1 MRIFF
6 YLYLLVV
13 PTLLFSQE
21 KPTPKNNLDMNTKYS
36 SITDTVKK
44 KKAKIATIDQ
54 YQIITLQHD
63 TTYVDTS
70 LTIKSAYRQN
80 HLRKDEFGLLP
91 FSNIGQVYNTL
102 QYSLTSFSPYPEI
115 GFSGKHFNYM
125 EADQIRYYSAATPFT
140 ELFFNTTINKGQN
153 VDSFITL
160 NTSKNLNFSIAY
172 KGLRSEGDYINQLVS
187 AGNFRFTTSY
197 ATTDRRYAINA
208 HYAYQDIS
216 NQENGGITTNSD
228 FESDNKD
235 YKNRQ
240 RLQVY
245 LTDAKSFLKGRRLF
259 FDHAFRINPKDAS
272 NNLYITHQLNYE
284 NKLFEY
290 TQPTVPSTIKI
301 VNGTTTTTT
310 TVNRFGDSYVT
321 SGIKDQTKYERLYN
335 KVGAAYENSLL
346 GKFNFFIDDYRS
358 NYSYDRIIIKDS
370 SKTRIPN
377 NLFLQINN
385 VGGEYE
391 YQKNKWNG
399 RFLYSRSITNQS
411 LSNLDAKL
419 RYDYNDKIQ
428 FDFRYRNINKLPN
441 NIFNLY
447 QSSYVEYNWS
457 NDFKNE
463 KINSLGAVV
472 YTPWL
477 NAEVQYSVL
486 KDHLYFK
493 DDSTPLEAAKFTQII
508 APAQYGNA
516 INYLEIK
523 VSREFKFGAFALD
536 NTLLYQK
543 VDQSDLILNVPDF
556 VTRNTFYYSG
566 NFFDKALFMQ
576 SGIVFNYFTKYYGND
591 YNPVIGEFFVQNT
604 KKIGGYPLFDVFVN
618 ARIRQTRFY
627 VKAEHINALFSKS
640 DYYAAPNNPYRDFVI
655 RFGLVW
661 NFFQ

>member
-6 YLYLLVV
+6 FLYLLVV

-21 KPTPKNNLDMNTKYS
+21 KNTSKNSLDMNTKYS
-36 SITDTVKK
+36 SITDTIKK

-54 YQIITLQHD
+54 YQIITLEHD

-70 LTIKSAYRQN
+70 LTIKGAYKQN
-80 HLRKDEFGLLP
+80 NLRKDDFGLLS
-91 FSNIGQVYNTL
+91 FANIGQTYNTL

-115 GFSGKHFNYM
+115 GFNGKHFNYM
-125 EADQIRYYSAATPFT
+125 QADQINYYSAATPLT

-172 KGLRSEGDYINQLVS
+172 RGLRSEGDYINQLVS
-187 AGNFRFTTSY
+187 AGNFRLTTSY

-208 HYAYQDIS
+208 HYTYQDVL
-216 NQENGGITTNSD
+216 NEENGGITTPAD
-228 FESDNKD
+228 FESDNPD

-245 LTDAKSFLKGRRLF
+245 LTDAESFLKGRRLF
-259 FDHAFRINPKDAS
+259 FDHAFRINPTEGN
-272 NNLYITHQLNYE
+272 NNLYVTHQFNYE
-284 NKLFEY
+284 NKFFEY
-290 TQPTVPSTIKI
+290 NQATVLSA
-301 VNGTTTTTT
+301 VGTRS
-310 TVNRFGDSYVT
+310 VKRFGESYVT
-321 SGIKDQTKYERLYN
+321 SGINDQTHYERLYN
-335 KVGAAYENSLL
+335 KVGVAYENSLL
-346 GKFNFFIDDYRS
+346 GKFNFFVDDYRS
-358 NYSYDRIIIKDS
+358 NYKYGRVLVN
-370 SKTRIPN
+370 TAGVVIPD
-377 NLFLQINN
+377 NLYLQINN
-385 VGGEYE
+385 VGGQFE

-399 RFLYSRSITNQS
+399 RFLYSRSITDQS
-411 LSNLDAKL
+411 LSDLDAKL
-419 RYDYNDKIQ
+419 KYDFNDKIQ

-441 NIFNLY
+441 NNYNLY
-447 QSSYVEYNWS
+447 QSSYVQYNWS
-457 NDFKNE
+457 NNFKNE
-463 KINSLGAVV
+463 KINSLSAAVS
-472 YTPWL
+472 TPWL
-477 NAEVQYSVL
+477 NAEVQYTVL
-486 KDHLYFK
+486 NDHLYFA
-493 DDSTPLEAAKFTQII
+493 DVSTAAQVAVNTQII
-508 APAQYGNA
+508 NPAQYGNS

-523 VSREFKFGAFALD
+523 ASREFKFGPFALD

-566 NFFDKALFMQ
+566 HFFKKALFMQ
-576 SGIVFNYFTKYYGND
+576 TGIVFNYFTKYYGNG
-591 YNPVIGEFFVQNT
+591 YNPVVGEFYVQ
-604 KKIGGYPLFDVFVN
+604 KEKEIGGYPLFDVFLN

-640 DYYAAPNNPYRDFVI
+640 DYYSAPNNPYRDFVI

>member
-6 YLYLLVV
+6 FLYLLVV
-13 PTLLFSQE
+13 PALLFSQE
-21 KPTPKNNLDMNTKYS
+21 KNVPKKNLDMNTKYS

-54 YQIITLQHD
+54 YQIITLEHD

-70 LTIKSAYRQN
+70 LTLKSAYKQN
-80 HLRKDEFGLLP
+80 HIRKDEFGLLP
-91 FSNIGQVYNTL
+91 FSNIGQTYNTL

-115 GFSGKHFNYM
+115 GFNGKHFNYM
-125 EADQIRYYSAATPFT
+125 QADEIRYYSAATPLT

-172 KGLRSEGDYINQLVS
+172 RGLRSEGNYINQLVS

-197 ATTDRRYAINA
+197 FTTDRRYAINA
-208 HYAYQDIS
+208 HYTYQDNS
-216 NQENGGITTNSD
+216 NEENGGITRPSD

-240 RLQVY
+240 RLQVF

-259 FDHAFRINPKDAS
+259 FDHAFRVNPNGGN
-272 NNLYITHQLNYE
+272 NNLYITHQFNYE
-284 NKLFEY
+284 NKYFEY
-290 TQPTVPSTIKI
+290 NQPTVAST
-301 VNGTTTTTT
+301 VTTSTGANL
-310 TVNRFGDSYVT
+310 TVNRFGNSYVT
-321 SGIKDQTKYERLYN
+321 SGINDQTKYERLYN
-335 KVGAAYENSLL
+335 KAGLTYENVLL
-346 GKFNFFIDDYRS
+346 GKFNFFVDDYRS
-358 NYSYDRIIIKDS
+358 NYEYGRIIVKDS
-370 SKTRIPN
+370 GKTIIPN
-377 NLFLQINN
+377 NLFVQINN
-385 VGGEYE
+385 VGGQYE

-411 LSNLDAKL
+411 LSDLDAKL
-419 RYDYNDKIQ
+419 RYEMNDKIQ

-441 NIFNLY
+441 NNYNLY
-447 QSSYVEYNWS
+447 QSSYIKYNWS
-457 NDFKNE
+457 NNFKNE
-463 KINSLGAVV
+463 KINSLGANV

-477 NAEVQYSVL
+477 NAEVQYTIL
-486 KDHLYFK
+486 KDHLYFA
-493 DDSTPLEAAKFTQII
+493 DVSSPTEAQNYTQII
-508 APAQYGNA
+508 NPAQYGNA
-516 INYLEIK
+516 INYLELK
-523 VSREFKFGAFALD
+523 VSREFKFGHFALD

-566 NFFDKALFMQ
+566 HFFDKALFLQ
-576 SGIVFNYFTKYYGND
+576 TGVVFNYFTKYYGND
-591 YNPVIGEFFVQNT
+591 YNPVIGEFFVQKT
-604 KKIGGYPLFDVFVN
+604 KEIGGYPLFDLFLN

-627 VKAEHINALFSKS
+627 VKAEHINAIFSKS
-640 DYYAAPNNPYRDFVI
+640 DYYSAPNNPYRDFVI

>member
-1 MRIFF
+1 MRIFIF
-6 YLYLLVV
+6 LYLLVV

-21 KPTPKNNLDMNTKYS
+21 KTTSKNSLDMNTKYS

-54 YQIITLQHD
+54 YQIITLEHD

-70 LTIKSAYRQN
+70 LTLKSAYKQN
-80 HLRKDEFGLLP
+80 HLRKDDFGLLA
-91 FSNIGQVYNTL
+91 FSNIGQTFNTL

-125 EADQIRYYSAATPFT
+125 QADQINYYSAATPLT

-197 ATTDRRYAINA
+197 ATTDKRYAINA
-208 HYAYQDIS
+208 HYTYQDIS
-216 NQENGGITTNSD
+216 NQENGGITTPTD

-259 FDHAFRINPKDAS
+259 FDHAFRVNPKNGS
-272 NNLYITHQLNYE
+272 NNLYVTHQFNYE

-290 TQPTVPSTIKI
+290 NQATLASNIG
-301 VNGTTTTTT
+301 NGTAFQ
-310 TVNRFGDSYVT
+310 RFGDSYVT
-321 SGIKDQTKYERLYN
+321 SGINDKTKYERLYN
-335 KVGAAYENSLL
+335 KAGLTYENSLL
-346 GKFNFFIDDYRS
+346 GKFNFFVDDYRS
-358 NYSYDRIIIKDS
+358 NYEYGRIIIRKD
-370 SKTRIPN
+370 KTVVPD
-377 NLFLQINN
+377 NLFVQINN
-385 VGGEYE
+385 FGGQYE

-419 RYDYNDKIQ
+419 RYDMNDKIQ

-441 NIFNLY
+441 NNFNLY
-447 QSSYVEYNWS
+447 QSSYTEYNWS
-457 NDFKNE
+457 NNFKNE
-463 KINSLGAVV
+463 KINSLSANVS
-472 YTPWL
+472 TPWL
-477 NAEVQYSVL
+477 NAEVQYTVL
-486 KDHLYFK
+486 NDHLYFRDK
-493 DDSTPLEAAKFTQII
+493 STDDQAAAHIQII
-508 APAQYGNA
+508 EPAQYGNA

-523 VSREFKFGAFALD
+523 ASREFKFGRFALD

-543 VDQSDLILNVPDF
+543 VGQSDLILNVPDF

-566 NFFDKALFMQ
+566 YFFKKALYMQ
-576 SGIVFNYFTKYYGND
+576 SGVVFNYFTKYYGND
-591 YNPVIGEFFVQNT
+591 YNPVVGEFFVQNS
-604 KKIGGYPLFDVFVN
+604 KKIGGYPLFDLFLN

-627 VKAEHINALFSKS
+627 FKAEHINALFSKS
-640 DYYAAPNNPYRDFVI
+640 DYYSAPNNPYRDFVI

>member
-6 YLYLLVV
+6 FLYLLVV

-21 KPTPKNNLDMNTKYS
+21 KTTSKNGLDMNTKYS

-54 YQIITLQHD
+54 YQIITLEHD

-70 LTIKSAYRQN
+70 LTLKSAYKQN
-80 HLRKDEFGLLP
+80 HIRKDDFGLLA
-91 FSNIGQVYNTL
+91 FSNIGQPFNTL
-102 QYSLTSFSPYPEI
+102 QYSLTNFSPYPEI
-115 GFSGKHFNYM
+115 GFSGKHFKYLQ
-125 EADQIRYYSAATPFT
+125 ADQINYYSVATPLT

-172 KGLRSEGDYINQLVS
+172 RGLRSEGDYINQLVS

-197 ATTDRRYAINA
+197 ATTDKRYEIKA
-208 HYAYQDIS
+208 HFTSQDIS
-216 NQENGGITTNSD
+216 NGENGGITSTSD

-245 LTDAKSFLKGRRLF
+245 LTDAKSLLKGRRLF
-259 FDHAFRINPKDAS
+259 FDHAFRINPTDGS
-272 NNLYITHQLNYE
+272 NNLYVTHQFNYE
-284 NKLFEY
+284 SKHFEY
-290 TQPTVPSTIKI
+290 NQQTVLST
-301 VNGTTTTTT
+301 VGTTP
-310 TVNRFGDSYVT
+310 VKRFGESYVT
-321 SGIKDQTKYERLYN
+321 SGINDHTKYERLYN
-335 KVGAAYENSLL
+335 RVGLAYENSLL
-346 GKFNFFIDDYRS
+346 GKFNFFVDDYRS
-358 NYSYDRIIIKDS
+358 NYEYGRILIDTAKNV
-370 SKTRIPN
+370 IPD

-385 VGGEYE
+385 FGGQYE

-399 RFLYSRSITNQS
+399 RFFYSRSITNQS

-419 RYDYNDKIQ
+419 KYDFNDKIQ

-441 NIFNLY
+441 NNYNLY
-447 QSSYVEYNWS
+447 QSSYVQYNWS
-457 NDFKNE
+457 KDFKNE
-463 KINSLGAVV
+463 KINSLSASVL
-472 YTPWL
+472 TPWL
-477 NAEVQYSVL
+477 NAEVQYTVL
-486 KDHLYFK
+486 KDHLYFADVSSPDQIK
-493 DDSTPLEAAKFTQII
+493 VNTQII
-508 APAQYGNA
+508 NPAQYGNA

-523 VSREFKFGAFALD
+523 ASREFKFGHFALD

-566 NFFDKALFMQ
+566 HFFKKALFMQ
-576 SGIVFNYFTKYYGND
+576 TGIVFNYFTKYYGND
-591 YNPVIGEFFVQNT
+591 YNPVIGEFFVQKN
-604 KKIGGYPLFDVFVN
+604 KEIGGYPLFDLFVN

-627 VKAEHINALFSKS
+627 LKAEHINALFSKS
-640 DYYAAPNNPYRDFVI
+640 DYYSAPNNPYRDFVI

>member
-1 MRIFF
+1 MRIFIF
-6 YLYLLVV
+6 LYLLVV

-21 KPTPKNNLDMNTKYS
+21 KTTSKNSLDMNTKYS

-54 YQIITLQHD
+54 YQIITLEHD

-70 LTIKSAYRQN
+70 LTLKSAYKQN
-80 HLRKDEFGLLP
+80 HLRKDDFGLLA
-91 FSNIGQVYNTL
+91 FSNIGQTFNTL

-125 EADQIRYYSAATPFT
+125 QADQINYYSAATPLT

-197 ATTDRRYAINA
+197 ATTDKRYAINA
-208 HYAYQDIS
+208 HYTYQDIS
-216 NQENGGITTNSD
+216 NEENGGITTPTD

-259 FDHAFRINPKDAS
+259 FDHAFRVNPKNGS
-272 NNLYITHQLNYE
+272 NNLYVTHQFNYE

-290 TQPTVPSTIKI
+290 NQATLASNIG
-301 VNGTTTTTT
+301 NGTAFQ
-310 TVNRFGDSYVT
+310 RFGDSYVT
-321 SGIKDQTKYERLYN
+321 SGINDKTKYERLYN
-335 KVGAAYENSLL
+335 KAGLAYENSLL
-346 GKFNFFIDDYRS
+346 GKFNFFVDDYRS
-358 NYSYDRIIIKDS
+358 NYEYGRIIIGKD
-370 SKTRIPN
+370 KKVIPD
-377 NLFLQINN
+377 NLFVQINN
-385 VGGEYE
+385 FGGQYE

-419 RYDYNDKIQ
+419 RYDMNDKIQ

-441 NIFNLY
+441 NNFNLY
-447 QSSYVEYNWS
+447 QSSYTEYNWS
-457 NDFKNE
+457 NNFKNE
-463 KINSLGAVV
+463 KINSLSANVS
-472 YTPWL
+472 TPWL
-477 NAEVQYSVL
+477 NAEVQYTVL
-486 KDHLYFK
+486 NDHLYFRDK
-493 DDSTPLEAAKFTQII
+493 SSAAQAAAHIQII
-508 APAQYGNA
+508 EPAQYGNA

-523 VSREFKFGAFALD
+523 ASREFKFGRFALD

-543 VDQSDLILNVPDF
+543 VGQSDLILNVPDF

-566 NFFDKALFMQ
+566 HFFKKALYMQ
-576 SGIVFNYFTKYYGND
+576 SGVVFNYFTKYYGND
-591 YNPVIGEFFVQNT
+591 YNPVVGEFFVQND
-604 KKIGGYPLFDVFVN
+604 KKIGGYPLFDLFLN

-627 VKAEHINALFSKS
+627 FKAEHINALFSKS
-640 DYYAAPNNPYRDFVI
+640 DYYSAPNNPYRDFVI

>member
-1 MRIFF
+1 MRIFIF
-6 YLYLLVV
+6 LYLLVV

-21 KPTPKNNLDMNTKYS
+21 KTTSKNSLDMNTKYS

-54 YQIITLQHD
+54 YQIITLEHD

-70 LTIKSAYRQN
+70 LTLKSAYKQN
-80 HLRKDEFGLLP
+80 HLRKDDFGLLA
-91 FSNIGQVYNTL
+91 FSNIGQTFNTL

-125 EADQIRYYSAATPFT
+125 QADQINYYSAATPLT

-197 ATTDRRYAINA
+197 ATTDKRYAINA
-208 HYAYQDIS
+208 HYTYQDIS
-216 NQENGGITTNSD
+216 NQENGGITTPTD

-259 FDHAFRINPKDAS
+259 FDHAFRVNPKNGS
-272 NNLYITHQLNYE
+272 NNLYVTHQFNYE

-290 TQPTVPSTIKI
+290 TQATLASNIG
-301 VNGTTTTTT
+301 NGTAFQ
-310 TVNRFGDSYVT
+310 RFGDSYVT
-321 SGIKDQTKYERLYN
+321 SGINDKTKYERLYN
-335 KVGAAYENSLL
+335 KAGLTYENSLL
-346 GKFNFFIDDYRS
+346 GKFNFFVDDYRS
-358 NYSYDRIIIKDS
+358 NYEYGRIIIRKD
-370 SKTRIPN
+370 KTVVPD
-377 NLFLQINN
+377 NLFVQINN
-385 VGGEYE
+385 FGGQYE

-419 RYDYNDKIQ
+419 RYDMNDKIQ

-441 NIFNLY
+441 NNFNLY
-447 QSSYVEYNWS
+447 QSSYTEYNWS
-457 NDFKNE
+457 HNFKNE
-463 KINSLGAVV
+463 KINSLTANVS
-472 YTPWL
+472 TPWL
-477 NAEVQYSVL
+477 NAEVQYTVL
-486 KDHLYFK
+486 NDHLYFRDK
-493 DDSTPLEAAKFTQII
+493 STDAQVAAHIQII
-508 APAQYGNA
+508 EPAQYGNA

-523 VSREFKFGAFALD
+523 ASREFKFGRFALD

-543 VDQSDLILNVPDF
+543 VGQSDLILNVPDF

-566 NFFDKALFMQ
+566 YFFKKALYMQ
-576 SGIVFNYFTKYYGND
+576 SGVVFNYFTKYYGND
-591 YNPVIGEFFVQNT
+591 YNPVVGEFFVQND
-604 KKIGGYPLFDVFVN
+604 KKIGGYPLFDLFLN

-627 VKAEHINALFSKS
+627 FKAEHINALFSKS
-640 DYYAAPNNPYRDFVI
+640 DYYSAPNNPYRDFVI

>member
-6 YLYLLVV
+6 FLYLLVV

-21 KPTPKNNLDMNTKYS
+21 KNTSKNSLDMNTKYS
-36 SITDTVKK
+36 SITDTIKK

-54 YQIITLQHD
+54 YQIITLEHD

-70 LTIKSAYRQN
+70 LTLKSAYKQN
-80 HLRKDEFGLLP
+80 NLRKDDFGLLS
-91 FSNIGQVYNTL
+91 FANIGQTFNTL

-115 GFSGKHFNYM
+115 GFNGKHFNYLQ
-125 EADQIRYYSAATPFT
+125 ADQINYYSAATPLT

-172 KGLRSEGDYINQLVS
+172 RGLRSEGDYINQLVS

-208 HYAYQDIS
+208 HYTYQDVL
-216 NQENGGITTNSD
+216 NEENGGITTPAD
-228 FESDNKD
+228 FESDNPD

-245 LTDAKSFLKGRRLF
+245 LTDAESFLKGRRLF
-259 FDHAFRINPKDAS
+259 FDHAFRINPTGGN
-272 NNLYITHQLNYE
+272 NNLYVTHQFNYE
-284 NKLFEY
+284 NKFFEY
-290 TQPTVPSTIKI
+290 NQPTVLSA
-301 VNGTTTTTT
+301 VGTRS
-310 TVNRFGDSYVT
+310 VQRFGESYVT
-321 SGIKDQTKYERLYN
+321 SGINDQTHYERLYN
-335 KVGAAYENSLL
+335 KVGVAYENSLL
-346 GKFNFFIDDYRS
+346 GKFNFFVDDYRS
-358 NYSYDRIIIKDS
+358 NYKYGRVLVDKDG
-370 SKTRIPN
+370 TVIPD

-385 VGGEYE
+385 VGGQFE

-399 RFLYSRSITNQS
+399 RFLYSRSITDQS
-411 LSNLDAKL
+411 LSDLDAKL
-419 RYDYNDKIQ
+419 KYDFNDKIQ

-441 NIFNLY
+441 NNYNLY

-457 NDFKNE
+457 NNFKNE
-463 KINSLGAVV
+463 KINSLSAAVR
-472 YTPWL
+472 TPWL
-477 NAEVQYSVL
+477 NGEVQYTVL
-486 KDHLYFK
+486 NDHLYFADVSSPEQK
-493 DDSTPLEAAKFTQII
+493 AVDTQII
-508 APAQYGNA
+508 NPAQYGNA

-523 VSREFKFGAFALD
+523 ASREFKFGPFALD

-566 NFFDKALFMQ
+566 HFFQKALFLQ
-576 SGIVFNYFTKYYGND
+576 TGIVFNYFTKYYANG
-591 YNPVIGEFFVQNT
+591 YNPVVGEFYVQ
-604 KKIGGYPLFDVFVN
+604 KEKEIGGYPLFDVFVN

-640 DYYAAPNNPYRDFVI
+640 DYYSAPNNPYRDFVI

>member
-6 YLYLLVV
+6 FLYLLVV

-21 KPTPKNNLDMNTKYS
+21 KTTSKNSLDMNTKYS
-36 SITDTVKK
+36 SITDTIKK

-54 YQIITLQHD
+54 YQIITLEHD

-70 LTIKSAYRQN
+70 LTIKGAYKQN
-80 HLRKDEFGLLP
+80 NLRKDDFGLLS
-91 FSNIGQVYNTL
+91 FANIGQTYNTL

-115 GFSGKHFNYM
+115 GFNGKHFNYM
-125 EADQIRYYSAATPFT
+125 QADQINYYSAATPLT

-172 KGLRSEGDYINQLVS
+172 RGLRSEGDYINQLVS
-187 AGNFRFTTSY
+187 AGNFRLTTSY

-208 HYAYQDIS
+208 HYTYQDVL
-216 NQENGGITTNSD
+216 NEENGGITTPAD
-228 FESDNKD
+228 FESDNPD

-245 LTDAKSFLKGRRLF
+245 LTDAESFLKGRRLF
-259 FDHAFRINPKDAS
+259 FDHAFRINPTEGN
-272 NNLYITHQLNYE
+272 NNLYVTHQFNYE
-284 NKLFEY
+284 NKFFEY
-290 TQPTVPSTIKI
+290 NQATVLSA
-301 VNGTTTTTT
+301 VGTRS
-310 TVNRFGDSYVT
+310 VKRFGESYVT
-321 SGIKDQTKYERLYN
+321 SGINDQTHYERLYN
-335 KVGAAYENSLL
+335 KVGVAYENSLL
-346 GKFNFFIDDYRS
+346 GKFNFFVDDYRS
-358 NYSYDRIIIKDS
+358 NYKYGRVLVNAAGVV
-370 SKTRIPN
+370 IPD
-377 NLFLQINN
+377 NLYLQINN
-385 VGGEYE
+385 VGGQFE

-399 RFLYSRSITNQS
+399 RFLYSRSITDQS
-411 LSNLDAKL
+411 LSDLDAKL
-419 RYDYNDKIQ
+419 KYDFNDKIQ

-441 NIFNLY
+441 NNYNLY
-447 QSSYVEYNWS
+447 QSSYVQYNWS
-457 NDFKNE
+457 NNFKNE
-463 KINSLGAVV
+463 KINSLSAAVS
-472 YTPWL
+472 TPWL
-477 NAEVQYSVL
+477 NAEVQYTVL
-486 KDHLYFK
+486 NDHLYFA
-493 DDSTPLEAAKFTQII
+493 DVSTAAQVAVNTQII
-508 APAQYGNA
+508 NPAQYGNA

-523 VSREFKFGAFALD
+523 ASREFKFGPFALD

-566 NFFDKALFMQ
+566 HFFKKALFMQ
-576 SGIVFNYFTKYYGND
+576 TGIVFNYFTKYYGNG
-591 YNPVIGEFFVQNT
+591 YNPVVGEFYVQ
-604 KKIGGYPLFDVFVN
+604 KEKEIGGYPLFDVFLN

-640 DYYAAPNNPYRDFVI
+640 DYYSAPNNPYRDFVI

>member
-6 YLYLLVV
+6 FLYLLVV

-21 KPTPKNNLDMNTKYS
+21 KTTSKNSLDMNTKYS
-36 SITDTVKK
+36 SITDTIKK

-54 YQIITLQHD
+54 YQIITLEHD

-70 LTIKSAYRQN
+70 LTIKGAYKQN
-80 HLRKDEFGLLP
+80 NLRKDDFGLLS
-91 FSNIGQVYNTL
+91 FANIGQTYNTL

-115 GFSGKHFNYM
+115 GFNGKHFNYM
-125 EADQIRYYSAATPFT
+125 QADQINYYSAATPLT

-172 KGLRSEGDYINQLVS
+172 RGLRSEGDYINQLVS
-187 AGNFRFTTSY
+187 AGNFRLTTSY

-208 HYAYQDIS
+208 HYTYQDVL
-216 NQENGGITTNSD
+216 NEENGGITTPTD
-228 FESDNKD
+228 FESDNPD

-245 LTDAKSFLKGRRLF
+245 LTDAESFLKGRRLF
-259 FDHAFRINPKDAS
+259 FDHAFRINPTEGN
-272 NNLYITHQLNYE
+272 NNLYVTHQFNYE
-284 NKLFEY
+284 NKFFEY
-290 TQPTVPSTIKI
+290 NQATVLSA
-301 VNGTTTTTT
+301 VGTRS
-310 TVNRFGDSYVT
+310 VKRFGESYVT
-321 SGIKDQTKYERLYN
+321 SGINDQTHYERLYN
-335 KVGAAYENSLL
+335 KVGVAYENSLL
-346 GKFNFFIDDYRS
+346 GKFNFFVDDYRS
-358 NYSYDRIIIKDS
+358 NYKYGRVLVN
-370 SKTRIPN
+370 TAGVVIPD
-377 NLFLQINN
+377 NLYLQINN
-385 VGGEYE
+385 VGGQFE

-399 RFLYSRSITNQS
+399 RFLYSRSITDQS
-411 LSNLDAKL
+411 LSDLDAKL
-419 RYDYNDKIQ
+419 KYDFNDKIQ

-441 NIFNLY
+441 NNYNLY
-447 QSSYVEYNWS
+447 QSSYVQYNWS
-457 NDFKNE
+457 NNFKNE
-463 KINSLGAVV
+463 KINSLSAAVS
-472 YTPWL
+472 TPWL
-477 NAEVQYSVL
+477 NAEVQYTVL
-486 KDHLYFK
+486 NDHLYFA
-493 DDSTPLEAAKFTQII
+493 DVSTAAQVAVNTQII
-508 APAQYGNA
+508 NPAQYGNA

-523 VSREFKFGAFALD
+523 ASREFKFGPFALD

-566 NFFDKALFMQ
+566 HFFKKALFMQ
-576 SGIVFNYFTKYYGND
+576 TGIVFNYFTKYYGNG
-591 YNPVIGEFFVQNT
+591 YNPVVGEFYVQ
-604 KKIGGYPLFDVFVN
+604 KEKEIGGYPLFDVFLN

-640 DYYAAPNNPYRDFVI
+640 DYYSAPNNPYRDFVI

>member
-1 MRIFF
+1 MRIFIF
-6 YLYLLVV
+6 LYLLVV

-21 KPTPKNNLDMNTKYS
+21 KTTSKNSLDMNTKYS

-54 YQIITLQHD
+54 YQIITLEHD

-70 LTIKSAYRQN
+70 LTLKSAYKQN
-80 HLRKDEFGLLP
+80 HLRKDDFGLLA
-91 FSNIGQVYNTL
+91 FSNIGQTFNTL

-125 EADQIRYYSAATPFT
+125 QADQINYYSAATPLT

-197 ATTDRRYAINA
+197 ATTDKRYAINA
-208 HYAYQDIS
+208 HYTYQDIS
-216 NQENGGITTNSD
+216 NQENGGITTPTD

-259 FDHAFRINPKDAS
+259 FDHAFRVNPKNGS
-272 NNLYITHQLNYE
+272 NNLYVTHQFNYE

-290 TQPTVPSTIKI
+290 TQATLASNIG
-301 VNGTTTTTT
+301 NGTAFQ
-310 TVNRFGDSYVT
+310 RFGDSYVT
-321 SGIKDQTKYERLYN
+321 SGINDKTKYERLYN
-335 KVGAAYENSLL
+335 KAGLTYENSLL
-346 GKFNFFIDDYRS
+346 GKFNFFVDDYRS
-358 NYSYDRIIIKDS
+358 NYEYGRIIIRKD
-370 SKTRIPN
+370 KTVVPD
-377 NLFLQINN
+377 NLFVQINN
-385 VGGEYE
+385 FGGQYE

-419 RYDYNDKIQ
+419 RYDMNDKIQ

-441 NIFNLY
+441 NNFNLY
-447 QSSYVEYNWS
+447 QSSYTEYNWS
-457 NDFKNE
+457 HNFKNE
-463 KINSLGAVV
+463 KINSLNANVS
-472 YTPWL
+472 TPWL
-477 NAEVQYSVL
+477 NAEVQYTVL
-486 KDHLYFK
+486 NDHLYFRDK
-493 DDSTPLEAAKFTQII
+493 STGDQAAAHIQII
-508 APAQYGNA
+508 EPAQYGNA

-523 VSREFKFGAFALD
+523 ASREFKFGRFALD

-543 VDQSDLILNVPDF
+543 VGQSDLILNVPDF

-566 NFFDKALFMQ
+566 YFFKKALYMQ
-576 SGIVFNYFTKYYGND
+576 SGVVFNYFTKYYGND
-591 YNPVIGEFFVQNT
+591 YNPVVGEFFVQND
-604 KKIGGYPLFDVFVN
+604 KKIGGYPLFDLFLN

-627 VKAEHINALFSKS
+627 FKAEHINALFSKS
-640 DYYAAPNNPYRDFVI
+640 DYYSAPNNPYRDFVI

>member
-6 YLYLLVV
+6 FLYLLVV

-21 KPTPKNNLDMNTKYS
+21 KNTSKNNLDMNTKYS

-44 KKAKIATIDQ
+44 QKAKIATIDQ
-54 YQIITLQHD
+54 YQIITLEHD

-70 LTIKSAYRQN
+70 LTLKSAYKQN
-80 HLRKDEFGLLP
+80 HIRKDDFGLLP
-91 FSNIGQVYNTL
+91 FSNIGQTFNTL
-102 QYSLTSFSPYPEI
+102 QYSLTNFSPYPEI
-115 GFSGKHFNYM
+115 GFGGKHFNYI
-125 EADQIRYYSAATPFT
+125 EADQINYYSAATPLT

-172 KGLRSEGDYINQLVS
+172 RGLRSEGDYINQLVS

-197 ATTDRRYAINA
+197 ATTNRRYAINA
-208 HYAYQDIS
+208 HYTYQDIS
-216 NQENGGITTNSD
+216 NQENGGITTPSD

-235 YKNRQ
+235 YQNRQ

-259 FDHAFRINPKDAS
+259 FDHAFRINPTDGS
-272 NNLYITHQLNYE
+272 NNLYVTHQFNYE
-284 NKLFEY
+284 NKFFEY
-290 TQPTVPSTIKI
+290 NQATVLST
-301 VNGTTTTTT
+301 VGTTP
-310 TVNRFGDSYVT
+310 VQRFGESYVT
-321 SGIKDQTKYERLYN
+321 SGINDQTHYERLYN
-335 KVGAAYENSLL
+335 KVGVAYENSLL
-346 GKFNFFIDDYRS
+346 GKFNFFVDDYRS
-358 NYSYDRIIIKDS
+358 NYEYGRIIVKDS
-370 SKTRIPN
+370 GRTVIPD

-385 VGGEYE
+385 VGGQYE

-419 RYDYNDKIQ
+419 KYDWNEKIQ

-441 NIFNLY
+441 NNYNLY

-457 NDFKNE
+457 NNFKNE
-463 KINSLGAVV
+463 KINSLSASVL
-472 YTPWL
+472 TPWL
-477 NAEVQYSVL
+477 NAEVQYTVL
-486 KDHLYFK
+486 KDHLYFA
-493 DDSTPLEAAKFTQII
+493 DVSSPAEIAANTQII
-508 APAQYGNA
+508 NPAQYGNA

-523 VSREFKFGAFALD
+523 ASREFKFGAFALD

-566 NFFDKALFMQ
+566 HFFKKALYMQ
-576 SGIVFNYFTKYYGND
+576 TGVVFNYFTKYYGND
-591 YNPVIGEFFVQNT
+591 YNPVVGEFFVQNN
-604 KKIGGYPLFDVFVN
+604 KKIGGYPLFDLFLN

-627 VKAEHINALFSKS
+627 LKAEHINSLFSKS
-640 DYYAAPNNPYRDFVI
+640 DYYSAPNNPYRDFVI

>member
-36 SITDTVKK
+36 SITDTLKK

-54 YQIITLQHD
+54 YQIITLEHD

-115 GFSGKHFNYM
+115 GFTGKHFNYM

-197 ATTDRRYAINA
+197 ATTNRRYAINA

-216 NQENGGITTNSD
+216 NEENGGITTPAD
-228 FESDNKD
+228 FESDNPD

-259 FDHAFRINPKDAS
+259 FDHAFRINPKDGS
-272 NNLYITHQLNYE
+272 NNLYVTHQLNYE

-290 TQPTVPSTIKI
+290 TQPTVLSNVGNTL
-301 VNGTTTTTT
+301 VQRYGE
-310 TVNRFGDSYVT
+310 SYVT
-321 SGIKDQTKYERLYN
+321 SGIKDETKYERLYN
-335 KVGAAYENSLL
+335 KAGLAYENTLL
-346 GKFNFFIDDYRS
+346 GKFNFFVDDYRS
-358 NYSYDRIIIKDS
+358 NYSYQRIIVDGTS
-370 SKTRIPN
+370 VIPN
-377 NLFLQINN
+377 NLYLQINN
-385 VGGEYE
+385 VGGQYE

-411 LSNLDAKL
+411 LSDLDAKL
-419 RYDYNDKIQ
+419 KYEMNDQIQ

-441 NIFNLY
+441 NNYNLY
-447 QSSYVEYNWS
+447 QSSYVAYNWS
-457 NDFKNE
+457 NNFKNE
-463 KINSLGAVV
+463 KINSLSAKI

-477 NAEVQYSVL
+477 NAEAQYTVL
-486 KDHLYFK
+486 NDHLYFR
-493 DDSTPLEAAKFTQII
+493 DESSPVQAAVDTQII
-508 APAQYGNA
+508 KPAQYGNA

-523 VSREFKFGAFALD
+523 ASREFKFGPFALD

-566 NFFDKALFMQ
+566 HFFDKALFMQ
-576 SGIVFNYFTKYYGND
+576 TGIVFNYFTKYYGNA
-591 YNPVIGEFFVQNT
+591 YNPVVGEFFVQNT
-604 KKIGGYPLFDVFVN
+604 EKIGGYPLLDLFVN

-627 VKAEHINALFSKS
+627 LKAEHINALFSKS
-640 DYYAAPNNPYRDFVI
+640 NYYAAPNDPYRDFVI

>member
-6 YLYLLVV
+6 FLYLLVV

-21 KPTPKNNLDMNTKYS
+21 KTTSKNSLDMNTKYS
-36 SITDTVKK
+36 SITDTIKK

-54 YQIITLQHD
+54 YQIITLEHD

-70 LTIKSAYRQN
+70 LTIKGAYKQN
-80 HLRKDEFGLLP
+80 NLRKDDFGLLS
-91 FSNIGQVYNTL
+91 FANIGQTYNTL

-115 GFSGKHFNYM
+115 GFNGKHFNYM
-125 EADQIRYYSAATPFT
+125 QADQINYYSAATPLT

-172 KGLRSEGDYINQLVS
+172 RGLRSEGDYINQLVS
-187 AGNFRFTTSY
+187 AGNFRLTTSY

-208 HYAYQDIS
+208 HYTYQDVL
-216 NQENGGITTNSD
+216 NEENGGITTPAD
-228 FESDNKD
+228 FESDNPD

-245 LTDAKSFLKGRRLF
+245 LTDAESFLKGRRLF
-259 FDHAFRINPKDAS
+259 FDHAFRINPTEGN
-272 NNLYITHQLNYE
+272 NNLYVTHQFNYE
-284 NKLFEY
+284 NKFFEY
-290 TQPTVPSTIKI
+290 NQATVLSA
-301 VNGTTTTTT
+301 VGTRS
-310 TVNRFGDSYVT
+310 VKRFGESYVT
-321 SGIKDQTKYERLYN
+321 SGINDQTHYERLYN
-335 KVGAAYENSLL
+335 KVGVAYENSLL
-346 GKFNFFIDDYRS
+346 GKFNFFVDDYRS
-358 NYSYDRIIIKDS
+358 NYKYGRVLVN
-370 SKTRIPN
+370 TAGVVIPD
-377 NLFLQINN
+377 NLYLQINN
-385 VGGEYE
+385 VGGQFE

-399 RFLYSRSITNQS
+399 RFLYSRSITDQS
-411 LSNLDAKL
+411 LSDLDAKL
-419 RYDYNDKIQ
+419 KYDFNDKIQ

-441 NIFNLY
+441 NNYNLY
-447 QSSYVEYNWS
+447 QSSYVQYNWS
-457 NDFKNE
+457 NNFKNE
-463 KINSLGAVV
+463 KINSLSAAVS
-472 YTPWL
+472 TPWL
-477 NAEVQYSVL
+477 NAEVQYTVL
-486 KDHLYFK
+486 NDHLYFA
-493 DDSTPLEAAKFTQII
+493 DVSTAGQVAVNTQII
-508 APAQYGNA
+508 NPAQYGNA

-523 VSREFKFGAFALD
+523 ASREFKFGPFALD

-566 NFFDKALFMQ
+566 HFFKKALFMQ
-576 SGIVFNYFTKYYGND
+576 TGIVFNYFTKYYGNG
-591 YNPVIGEFFVQNT
+591 YNPVVGEFYVQ
-604 KKIGGYPLFDVFVN
+604 KEKEIGGYPLFDVFLN

-640 DYYAAPNNPYRDFVI
+640 DYYSAPNNPYRDFVI

>member
-6 YLYLLVV
+6 FLYLLVV

-21 KPTPKNNLDMNTKYS
+21 KNTSKNSLDMNTKYS
-36 SITDTVKK
+36 SITDTIKK

-54 YQIITLQHD
+54 YQIITLEHD

-70 LTIKSAYRQN
+70 LTLKSAYKQN
-80 HLRKDEFGLLP
+80 NLRKDDFGLLS
-91 FSNIGQVYNTL
+91 FANIGQTYNTL

-115 GFSGKHFNYM
+115 GFNGKHFNYIQ
-125 EADQIRYYSAATPFT
+125 ADQINYYSAATPLT

-172 KGLRSEGDYINQLVS
+172 RGLRSEGDYINQLVS
-187 AGNFRFTTSY
+187 SGNFRFTTSY
-197 ATTDRRYAINA
+197 FTTDRRYAING
-208 HYAYQDIS
+208 HYTYQDVL
-216 NQENGGITTNSD
+216 NEENGGITTPSD
-228 FESDNKD
+228 FESDNPD

-245 LTDAKSFLKGRRLF
+245 LTDAESFLKGRRLF
-259 FDHAFRINPKDAS
+259 FDHAFRINPTEGN
-272 NNLYITHQLNYE
+272 NNLYVTHQFNYE
-284 NKLFEY
+284 NKFFEY
-290 TQPTVPSTIKI
+290 NQATVLST
-301 VNGTTTTTT
+301 VGTRS
-310 TVNRFGDSYVT
+310 VRRFGDSYVT
-321 SGIKDQTKYERLYN
+321 SGINDQTHYERLYN
-335 KVGAAYENSLL
+335 KVGVAYENSLL
-346 GKFNFFIDDYRS
+346 GKFNFFVDDYRS
-358 NYSYDRIIIKDS
+358 NYKYGRVLVDAAGNV
-370 SKTRIPN
+370 IPD

-385 VGGEYE
+385 VGGQFE

-411 LSNLDAKL
+411 LSDLDAKL
-419 RYDYNDKIQ
+419 KYDFSDKIQ

-441 NIFNLY
+441 NNYNLY
-447 QSSYVEYNWS
+447 QSSYVQYNWS
-457 NDFKNE
+457 HNFKNE
-463 KINSLGAVV
+463 KINSLSAAVR
-472 YTPWL
+472 TPWL
-477 NAEVQYSVL
+477 NGEVQYTVL
-486 KDHLYFK
+486 NDHLYFADVSNPAQK
-493 DDSTPLEAAKFTQII
+493 AVNTQII
-508 APAQYGNA
+508 NPAQYGNA

-523 VSREFKFGAFALD
+523 ASREFKFGAFALD

-566 NFFDKALFMQ
+566 HFFKKALFMQ
-576 SGIVFNYFTKYYGND
+576 TGIVFNYFTKYYGNG
-591 YNPVIGEFFVQNT
+591 YNPVVGEFYVQ
-604 KKIGGYPLFDVFVN
+604 KDKEIGGYPLFDVFVN

-627 VKAEHINALFSKS
+627 LKAEHINALFSKS
-640 DYYAAPNNPYRDFVI
+640 DYYSAPNNPYRDFVI

>member
-6 YLYLLVV
+6 FLYLLVV

-21 KPTPKNNLDMNTKYS
+21 KTTSQKGLDMNTKYS

-54 YQIITLQHD
+54 YQIITLEHD

-70 LTIKSAYRQN
+70 LTLKSAYKQN
-80 HLRKDEFGLLP
+80 HLRKDDFGLLA
-91 FSNIGQVYNTL
+91 FSNIGQTFNTL
-102 QYSLTSFSPYPEI
+102 QYSLTNFSPYPEI
-115 GFSGKHFNYM
+115 GFSGKHFNYLQ
-125 EADQIRYYSAATPFT
+125 ADQINYYSVATPLT

-172 KGLRSEGDYINQLVS
+172 RGLRSEGDYINQLVS

-197 ATTDRRYAINA
+197 ATTDKRYEIKG
-208 HYAYQDIS
+208 HYTYQDIS
-216 NQENGGITTNSD
+216 NGENGGITSTSD

-259 FDHAFRINPKDAS
+259 FDHAFRINPTDGS
-272 NNLYITHQLNYE
+272 NNLYVTHQFNYE
-284 NKLFEY
+284 TKFFEY
-290 TQPTVPSTIKI
+290 NQKTILSTV
-301 VNGTTTTTT
+301 GTTP
-310 TVNRFGDSYVT
+310 VQRFGESYVT
-321 SGIKDQTKYERLYN
+321 SGINDHTKYERLYN
-335 KVGAAYENSLL
+335 RVGLAYENSLL
-346 GKFNFFIDDYRS
+346 GKFNFFVDDYRS
-358 NYSYDRIIIKDS
+358 NYEYGRVLVDS
-370 SKTRIPN
+370 LNNVIPN
-377 NLFLQINN
+377 NLYLQINN
-385 VGGEYE
+385 FGGQYE

-399 RFLYSRSITNQS
+399 RFFYSRSITNQS

-419 RYDYNDKIQ
+419 KYDFSDKIQ

-441 NIFNLY
+441 NNYNLY

-457 NDFKNE
+457 KDFKNE
-463 KINSLGAVV
+463 KINSLSASVL
-472 YTPWL
+472 TPWL
-477 NAEVQYSVL
+477 NAEVQYTVL
-486 KDHLYFK
+486 NDHLYFA
-493 DDSTPLEAAKFTQII
+493 DVSTPEQIKVNTQII
-508 APAQYGNA
+508 NPAQYGNA

-523 VSREFKFGAFALD
+523 ASREFKFGPFALD

-556 VTRNTFYYSG
+556 VTRNTFYYTG
-566 NFFDKALFMQ
+566 YFFKKALFMQ
-576 SGIVFNYFTKYYGND
+576 TGIVFNYFTKYYGND
-591 YNPVIGEFFVQNT
+591 YNPVIGEFFVQEN
-604 KKIGGYPLFDVFVN
+604 KKIGGYPLFDLFVN

-627 VKAEHINALFSKS
+627 LKAEHINAIFSKS
-640 DYYAAPNNPYRDFVI
+640 DYYSAPNNPYRDFVI